1 MEFYEVMSDEA
12 MLGLIGSRLA
22 DLRLAQDLTQSQVAK
37 EAGIGIRTL
46 QRMEGGEVAT
56 RLSGFVGVCRVLGIA
71 GRFEMLLPE
80 LRISP
85 MDQLKLQGKKRER
98 ASGSN
103 KISSS
108 VLKEEPSTWKWGDE
122 K

>member
-1 MEFYEVMSDEA
+1 MKFYEVMSDET
-12 MLGLIGSRLA
+12 MLGLIGSRLTE
-22 DLRLAQDLTQSQVAK
+22 LRLAQDLTQRQLAK

-80 LRISP
+80 LPISP

-98 ASGSN
+98 ASGAN
-103 KISSS
+103 KIGSS